1 MLQLLPKLWQEG
13 GGLMTATAVYVDLLQ
28 SAAIL
33 LLALA
38 VIVTAASNRRR

>member
-1 MLQLLPKLWQEG
+1 MVRKEG
-13 GGLMTATAVYVDLLQ
+13 GGLMPATAVYVDLLQ

-38 VIVTAASNRRR
+38 VIVTAAANRRR

>member
-1 MLQLLPKLWQEG
+1 
-13 GGLMTATAVYVDLLQ
+13 MTATSVYVDLLQ

-38 VIVTAASNRRR
+38 VIVTAASNRPR